1 MNTATRE
8 AVELLKE
15 LIAIPSFSREETA
28 AAGKIADFIGRKTLK
43 MQRVGNNVFSV
54 CRDYSDGKPTLLLDA
69 HIDTVRVAKGWSHD
83 PFTPVVEDGKLYGLG
98 ANDDGGSLVS
108 LLEAYIGMCSRER
121 GYNLVFSASCE
132 EEVSGKGGIELAL
145 ESFPHID
152 AGIIGE
158 PTGLQPAVAEKG
170 LMVIDFT
177 AHGKAGHAARN
188 EGVNAIYKALED
200 VETIKNIR
208 FHRHSEHLGD
218 TRATVTIINSGTQH
232 NVVPAECSFTADVR
246 SNELYS
252 NRELFDIISSA
263 VGSEAKARSFRLNSS
278 NIPASHP
285 LVRRAVEMGRK
296 PFGSPTLSNQALL
309 SFPTIK
315 IGPGESSRS
324 HTADE
329 YIKISEIEDAI
340 EFYVDF
346 LNGLELQLNLI

>member
-28 AAGKIADFIGRKTLK
+28 AADKIADFIGRKTLK

-177 AHGKAGHAARN
+177 ARGKAGHAARN

-200 VETIKNIR
+200 IETIKNLR

-218 TRATVTIINSGTQH
+218 TRATVTIINAGTQH

-285 LVRRAVEMGRK
+285 LVRRAIGMGRK

-329 YIKISEIEDAI
+329 YIKISEIEEAI